1 MDYIFEKI
9 IPKFHY
15 SGVVTNYQLY
25 GNGRINYTY
34 VVNIENG
41 SVKRYILQK
50 INKVV
55 FTDPLS
61 LMKNVE
67 NITTFLRGKIL
78 SSGGNVERECL
89 TLVPTVDGALYYQDE
104 NGDFWRSY
112 NYIDNALSYD
122 RAEKPEHVYESG
134 KAFGRFLRLLDE
146 YPADSLLITIPDFHD
161 TKKRFDTF
169 VSAVEADIKNRASD
183 ASKEI
188 AQAMKFKDNI
198 NCLNELRAKGELPV
212 RVTHNDT
219 KFDNV
224 MIDIDTE
231 QAICVLDLDTVMP
244 GLSAY
249 DYGDSIRSCAN
260 ACEEDERDL
269 SKVYM
274 DDRLFDSFTRG
285 YLQECGMIL
294 TKKEIEV
301 LPAAVLLI
309 TYELALRFLT
319 DYLNGDVYFKI
330 NRPLHNLE
338 RTRNQLK
345 LLSDIEYKT
354 LWMESSIRRIMNQLG
369 V

>member
-9 IPKFHY
+9 IPQFHY
-15 SGVVTNYQLY
+15 SGVAINHQLY

-41 SVKRYILQK
+41 AVKRYILQK
-50 INKVV
+50 INRVV
-55 FTDPLS
+55 FTDPSS

-67 NITTFLRGKIL
+67 NVTMYLRGKLL
-78 SSGGNVERECL
+78 SSGGNAERECL

-104 NGDFWRSY
+104 NGDYWRSY

-146 YPADSLLITIPDFHD
+146 YPTDSLRITIPDFHD
-161 TKKRFDTF
+161 TKKRFEAF
-169 VSAVEADIKNRASD
+169 VSAVEADINNRASG

-188 AQAMKFKDNI
+188 SQAMKFKDNI
-198 NCLNELRAKGELPV
+198 NYLNELKARGDLPI

-224 MIDIDTE
+224 LIDINTE

-260 ACEEDERDL
+260 AGEEDERDL

-274 DDRLFDSFTRG
+274 DDRLFDAFTRG
-285 YLQECGMIL
+285 YLTECGMIL

-301 LPAAVLLI
+301 LPSAALLI
-309 TYELALRFLT
+309 TYELSLRFLT
-319 DYLNGDVYFKI
+319 DYLNGDAYFKI

-338 RTRNQLK
+338 RARNQLK

-354 LWMESSIRRIMNQLG
+354 LWMESSIRRIMNQI
-369 V
+369 